1 MQNYFRIP
9 KLTLTSVEII
19 TVHNMLY
26 ARMSVEAFCVN
37 ALMGM
42 KEMESTAHL
51 NVCYYPIIIIII
63 IMAPRDC
70 L

>member
-1 MQNYFRIP
+1 M
-9 KLTLTSVEII
+9 EII